1 MSSLGIYVA
10 IFNEGVNQG
19 IYKHWAVFIDGPNK
33 TILNALGSSTRYYF
47 DMSTSD
53 PRESE
58 DLIDLIHMWDAP
70 VSKMTSIVMAAE
82 SAPIYNEYPGY
93 NCQDYVLELLSDL
106 EAKGIIDCKDAE
118 YKKKKA
124 ELSKRQEGLE

>member
-1 MSSLGIYVA
+1 
-10 IFNEGVNQG
+10 
-19 IYKHWAVFIDGPNK
+19 
-33 TILNALGSSTRYYF
+33 
-47 DMSTSD
+47 
-53 PRESE
+53 
-58 DLIDLIHMWDAP
+58 
-70 VSKMTSIVMAAE
+70 MTSIVMAAE

-118 YKKKKA
+118 YEKKKA